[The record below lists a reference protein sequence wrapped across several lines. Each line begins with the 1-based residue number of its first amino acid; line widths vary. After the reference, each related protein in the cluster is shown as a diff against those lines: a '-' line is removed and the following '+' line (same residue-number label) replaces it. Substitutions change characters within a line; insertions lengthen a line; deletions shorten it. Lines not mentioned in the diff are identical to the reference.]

1 MNGQGL
7 ISPEKIVDFH
17 VHLFPDRLFD
27 AIWKRFVAD
36 YGWEVIHRL
45 YWREALEY
53 LRGKGVGPVVFSNY
67 AHKKGVA
74 DSLNAFNREV
84 LDASSDVYCFCAFHP
99 DDEDGLGKLLPM
111 LDHPKVMGVKLQ
123 LLVQCFYPHDE
134 RLFPLYE
141 AVMERGKRVLFH
153 VGTGPVGNPF
163 VGAAHFEKVLAR
175 YPDIRANVAH
185 MGGLE
190 YGAFMDFLE
199 VGPNLV
205 MDTSFSFLPGVR
217 YDQGNAR
224 LEKNRDRIVY
234 GSDFPNLIM
243 PRRTEI
249 EELYALDLSREFYR
263 KVFRENGLRLIGESC
278 PGLPGAGQ

>member
-1 MNGQGL
+1 MSEHAGRL
-7 ISPEKIVDFH
+7 PDSMIDFH

-27 AIWKRFVAD
+27 AIWKRFVTD

-45 YWREALEY
+45 YWREAVDY
-53 LRGKGVGPVVFSNY
+53 LRAKGVGPIVYSNY
-67 AHKKGVA
+67 AHKKGMA
-74 DSLNAFNREV
+74 EALNAFNREL
-84 LDASSDVYCFCAFHP
+84 LDESSGVYCFCAFHP
-99 DDEDGLGKLLPM
+99 EDDECMAKVSRV

-123 LLVQCFYPHDE
+123 LLVQRFYPHDE

-141 AVMERGKRVLFH
+141 LVMEKKKRILFH

-163 VGAAHFEKVLAR
+163 VGAEHFEKVLGR
-175 YPDIRANVAH
+175 YPEIPANIAH

-199 VGPNLV
+199 SSEKLV
-205 MDTSFSFLPGVR
+205 MDTSFSFLPGIS
-217 YDQGNAR
+217 YDQGTAR

-243 PRRTEI
+243 PRRLEI
-249 EELYALDLSREFYR
+249 EHLLELGLSRDFYQ
-263 KVFRENGLRLIGESC
+263 KVFRENGMRLLRESC
-278 PGLPGAGQ
+278 PQAAGA